1 MKNPLKIAA
10 LEAQI
15 GPRGS
20 TVIAGAA
27 ARTLAL
33 SWLGA
38 QNAPWGAT
46 GKLQIAEINGIYN
59 DVSDIKLHGLLAAPP
74 APAPAPAP
82 AATNI
87 GDDGGIAAA
96 FANLQSLLL
105 AQKPA
110 AAAVGVDEAAVRGIV
125 EPLLGE
131 VESSLQVL
139 RDEIAPLAALAA
151 KAAADASASA
161 RIPVLAAAASGNRI
175 VDRLLPH
182 YRPGVD
188 VLTKVCVTAPPSF
201 GKSYSIRILGRSY
214 DLFLEHG
221 CSPDADEIPTLLGS
235 PVPDGKGG
243 FTIVDGVLTQAVRA
257 AASGKTVLLF
267 LDELFRL
274 NSVAENWFL
283 AFLTG
288 VKSPAGR
295 VYQLRTRRVTA
306 SGDLEVITC
315 PAGNLHIIGA
325 SNLGLSRPSDAF
337 WSRFLKHRL
346 EWNLADCTAV
356 AKSLLDSYGIFA
368 PTLPAKYA
376 ALIGVSRTECKAGRI
391 NYPVDFRL
399 LESACEVAA
408 TPDEACVSAFV
419 KAALVDQVANW
430 DGDLGDTDANAA
442 ALVAGWHKLLD

>member
-74 APAPAPAP
+74 APAPAPA
-82 AATNI
+82 ATRI
-87 GDDGGIAAA
+87 GDDSGIAAA

>member
-74 APAPAPAP
+74 APA
-82 AATNI
+82 ATRI
-87 GDDGGIAAA
+87 GDDSGIAAA

-110 AAAVGVDEAAVRGIV
+110 AAVGVDEAAVLGV
-125 EPLLGE
+125 VNPLIDASNDRVADE
-131 VESSLQVL
+131 FRQL

-151 KAAADASASA
+151 KASADASASA

-175 VDRLLPH
+175 VDRLLPY

-188 VLTKVCVTAPPSF
+188 VLTKVVVTAPPSF

-243 FTIVDGVLTQAVRA
+243 FTVVDGVLAQAVRA

-283 AFLTG
+283 SFLTG

-356 AKSLLDSYGIFA
+356 AKSLLDSYGIVA

-408 TPDEACVSAFV
+408 TPDEACVSVFV
-419 KAALVDQVANW
+419 KDALVDQVANW
-430 DGDLGDTDANAA
+430 DGDLGDTDVNAA